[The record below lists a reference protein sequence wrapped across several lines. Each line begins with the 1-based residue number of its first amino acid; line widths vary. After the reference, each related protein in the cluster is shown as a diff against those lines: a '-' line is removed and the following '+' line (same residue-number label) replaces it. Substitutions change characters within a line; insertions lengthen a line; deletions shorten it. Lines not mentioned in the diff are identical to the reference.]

1 MENKT
6 NKGAKDKLH
15 DELRAS
21 QDIDNLAFNEEKQSF
36 EYDTESTDDTYRH
49 PLDYDTVS
57 TGAVN
62 DDSSY
67 DEANPYVGDE
77 YDDNNALIH
86 DELEENAMHI
96 DETGESVNLN
106 MEDKI
111 LGRTDEDLRDDL
123 DEEGYPKKDTP

>member
-21 QDIDNLAFNEEKQSF
+21 QDIDNLAFNKEKQSF
-36 EYDTESTDDTYRH
+36 EYDTESTDDNYRH

-77 YDDNNALIH
+77 YNNNDALIN

-111 LGRTDEDLRDDL
+111 LGLTDEDMRDDL

>member
-1 MENKT
+1 MENKN

-21 QDIDNLAFNEEKQSF
+21 QDINDLAFNKEKHSF
-36 EYDTESTDDTYRH
+36 EYDTESTGGTYRH

-77 YDDNNALIH
+77 YDDGNALVQ

-111 LGRTDEDLRDDL
+111 LGQTDEDLRDDL